1 MTGRCRKVYQAQ
13 YCKVLVKAANV
24 SWCCRCAGNCLGGA
38 GFGRGLVSRGCR
50 VSLLIRFLRL
60 GGELLVGYVPGI
72 CLRVLLFSDSLSDIC
87 AFLTLAIRELLKFS
101 SEDTGVS
108 PLSRLSKSTSDSAKR
123 SVAFP

>member
-1 MTGRCRKVYQAQ
+1 MSC
-13 YCKVLVKAANV
+13 
-24 SWCCRCAGNCLGGA
+24 CCRFAGSCLCGA
-38 GFGRGLVSRGCR
+38 GLGNGLVFRGCL
-50 VSLLIRFLRL
+50 VSLLIRFLHL

-72 CLRVLLFSDSLSDIC
+72 RLRVRPLSDSLSDIC
-87 AFLTLAIRELLKFS
+87 AFSTLAIRELLKFS